1 MDASLFRM
9 ACPPSAFAETPADW
23 PAQLVAEGTI
33 ALVPDA
39 GGLPAI
45 DTVAH
50 ALGFH
55 TVRVLR
61 SEATPAEQEATV
73 MGWAGAMPLLWIAE
87 GFGDPAREWA
97 KRRGPMTLLVE
108 ADGPLPEDERR
119 RIDRFV
125 SLLARQAE

>member
-1 MDASLFRM
+1 M
-9 ACPPSAFAETPADW
+9 ACPPSALADAPTDW
-23 PAQLVAEGTI
+23 PAKLVQEGTM

-45 DTVAH
+45 DAVAH

-61 SEATPAEQEATV
+61 TEATPAEQEATV
-73 MGWAGAMPLLWIAE
+73 MAWAASMPLLWIAA
-87 GFGDPAREWA
+87 GFGEEARAWA
-97 KRRGPMTLLVE
+97 VRRGPMTLLVE
-108 ADGPLPEDERR
+108 SDGAVPEEERR